1 MSAKG
6 GENMELNLSNNIYA
20 FLEKN
25 CIDKLT
31 KFTVDKFENNFAI
44 CENRDNG
51 KILDIPM
58 NFISKD
64 VKEGNIIKLE
74 NDLYV
79 IDNETYKSELEEVKK
94 LAHSVFKRKNK
105 GE

>member
-79 IDNETYKSELEEVKK
+79 IDSYSHQNFYLFYRFHTNFHL
-94 LAHSVFKRKNK
+94 L
-105 GE
+105 

>member
-1 MSAKG
+1 
-6 GENMELNLSNNIYA
+6 MELNLSNSIYA